1 MAPRQP
7 LPNISEDDL
16 IDLAGGATVLL
27 AKDLIAKGKV
37 KKALWT
43 PPVAEALVDD
53 GTESREARWNLRSV
67 TFQRNECGC
76 EVSVGR
82 RKLCVHS
89 VAAYLVLAAKEGYLK
104 AEPAAPAR
112 PAAPP
117 GKPPTTA
124 TTKEKTA
131 DTKKEKSKQAEAT
144 PAGPRLKSLTL
155 SEKRGTPIEVRF
167 IVPPNIATAAVR
179 DEIICRLELRVDG
192 AQVAPENLDR
202 SKAWTIEPDTVFFLA
217 ILENLCHGK
226 LQGILPLTRRHL
238 RQLLAIG
245 KGLQIFRMA
254 NAPETPLTWDG
265 DQLDKVHEHLDEP
278 VATPQTNA
286 AGEAPDDGPEEQEVR
301 SQERGRDDRPWV
313 DGSMKWLRIRLPQQS
328 SGPVAELR
336 DVLQRSGFTLETT
349 SREWYL
355 AGTIQVLNFL
365 ARHHKLL
372 MTDNDAFFTHNL
384 SHSLR
389 NVDLAKAKCDASEE
403 NDGFR
408 FAIGIDPEGKS
419 PKVIQE
425 ALSSGRMFFYTDRG
439 PRLITPELMESIRN
453 AQRRITGEAKRDVDL
468 DLNLKIGFADLA
480 SADAIAEELQAAF
493 APPETWSQ
501 RSSAIRN
508 LSKLQPAPIREEL
521 GKMLRIYQ
529 QVGVAWLWHIHN
541 NSLGGLLADEMG
553 LGKTVQALAF
563 MEALRQHRPDDGPC
577 VVVCPASLV
586 ENWRREA
593 RRFTPSLKVLAHHG
607 QNRFTAPDYLQR
619 FDLVITSYG
628 TLSRD
633 IAAFTA
639 VAWGAAICD
648 EGQNIKNPRAQS
660 AKAVKQLV
668 AKGRY
673 ILTGTP
679 VENSLEDLRSLFGF
693 LMPGYLPKPEERVQ
707 AEERKWHDDRLLQMA
722 APYILRRSKVA
733 VAPELPA
740 KIEQIVYCD
749 FEDNQKKIYDE
760 ILESTRQEIFE
771 MEMGGATQA
780 RIQMAAFNQL
790 LRLRQICAD
799 PRILDP
805 KLAEA
810 DSAKLQAFLEL
821 VEESKDAGHRMLV
834 FSTFVTALQLLKEA
848 LEDRDIPYCYLDGST
863 KDRQGVCD
871 TFNSTPH
878 IPVMLMSLKA
888 GGTGLNLTGA
898 DTVIHFDPW
907 WNPAAEAQATDRAH
921 RIGQTRTVTS
931 IKLIAAGTIEERV
944 MELQKSKSEMLRK
957 LLTES
962 DSVSS
967 GLSLDVIKD
976 LLRKD

>member
-1 MAPRQP
+1 M
-7 LPNISEDDL
+7 
-16 IDLAGGATVLL
+16 LL
-27 AKDLIAKGKV
+27 AKGLVAKGKV
-37 KKALWT
+37 KKAHWT
-43 PPVAEALVDD
+43 APVVEALVDD
-53 GTESREARWNLRSV
+53 GTESREARWNLRSI

-76 EVSVGR
+76 NVSLLQ

-89 VAAYLVLAAKEGYLK
+89 VAAYISLAIKEGYFKGDETPPKPSTVALK
-104 AEPAAPAR
+104 ETQVDKIDKKSETLKEPDAA
-112 PAAPP
+112 
-117 GKPPTTA
+117 
-124 TTKEKTA
+124 
-131 DTKKEKSKQAEAT
+131 
-144 PAGPRLKSLTL
+144 PAGPRLKSITL
-155 SEKRGTPIEVRF
+155 SNTRGKPIEVRF
-167 IVPPNIATAAVR
+167 IIPPNITTAAQR
-179 DEIICRLELRVDG
+179 DEIICRLELRVDDV
-192 AQVAPENLDR
+192 QVAPENLDR
-202 SKAWTIEPDTVFFLA
+202 SKAWTMEPDTVFFLA

-238 RQLLAIG
+238 RQLLSVG
-245 KGLQIFRMA
+245 KGLTVFRMA
-254 NAPETPLTWDG
+254 NAPETPLKWTG
-265 DQLDKVHEHLDEP
+265 DNLEKVHEHLDEP
-278 VATPQTNA
+278 ESTPQTTASGDPVEDNN
-286 AGEAPDDGPEEQEVR
+286 DEQEVR
-301 SQERGRDDRPWV
+301 SQDSGREDRPWV

-336 DVLQRSGFTLETT
+336 DVLSRSGFTLETT
-349 SREWYL
+349 TREWYL

-372 MTDNDAFFTHNL
+372 IEQNDAYFTHNL

-389 NVDLAKAKCDASEE
+389 NVDLAKAKCDAAEE
-403 NDGFR
+403 KDGFR

-419 PKVIQE
+419 SKVVQE
-425 ALSSGRMFFYTDRG
+425 ALASGRMFFYTDRG
-439 PRLITPELMESIRN
+439 PRLITPELMDSIRN
-453 AQRRITGEAKRDVDL
+453 AQRRITGESKRDVDL
-468 DLNLKIGFADLA
+468 DLNLKIGYADLA

-508 LSKLQPAPIREEL
+508 LSKLQPAPVREEL
-521 GKMLRIYQ
+521 TKMLRLYQ

-563 MEALRQHRPDDGPC
+563 MEALRVHRPTDGPC
-577 VVVCPASLV
+577 LVVCPASLV

-607 QNRFTAPDYLQR
+607 QSRITSQDYLKK

-628 TLSRD
+628 TLARD
-633 IAAFTA
+633 IGSFALIT
-639 VAWGAAICD
+639 WGAAVCD
-648 EGQNIKNPRAQS
+648 EGQNIKNARAQA
-660 AKAVKQLV
+660 AKAVKQLI

-693 LMPGYLPKPEERVQ
+693 LMPGYLPKPEERLV
-707 AEERKWHDDRLLQMA
+707 AEDRKWHDDRLLQMA

-733 VAPELPA
+733 VAPELPP

-749 FEDNQKKIYDE
+749 FEENQSAIYAQFQ
-760 ILESTRQEIFE
+760 ESTRKEIFE
-771 MEMGGATQA
+771 MEMGGASEA
-780 RIQMAAFNQL
+780 RIRMAAFNQL

-805 KLAEA
+805 KLEET

-821 VEESKDAGHRMLV
+821 VEESKDANHRMLV
-834 FSTFVTALQLLKEA
+834 FSTFVTALQLIKKS
-848 LEDRDIPYCYLDGST
+848 LEDRGIPYCYLDGST

-871 TFNSTPH
+871 KFNSTPS

-898 DTVIHFDPW
+898 DTVVHFDPW

-931 IKLIAAGTIEERV
+931 IKLIASGTIEERV
-944 MELQKSKSEMLRK
+944 MELQKTKSEMLRK

-967 GLSLDVIKD
+967 AISLDDIKA
-976 LLRKD
+976 LLLKD